1 MSDGGLVER
10 GDHRPSR
17 GVRPRCVAAALR
29 ALAVLILAVAAAPMA
44 AEAQQARGWV
54 SSTAQVVGMRPVVA
68 LSQPCPVDQPCYVA
82 QDSELS
88 AVASQ
93 DLYLTGWGFGVQG
106 LSATVQLRARQ
117 DLGGS
122 FPWPRA
128 DDGFDAMLAYG
139 AFTRGGV
146 TARLGRQ
153 ELRTGL
159 GFPSFDGALV
169 RISRRAFRVEGYGGR
184 SLARGLREPA
194 DQALRGLEDFVPDQ
208 SVYLFGGSLRG
219 RIASAAVTA
228 RYHREILGDRS
239 GLASE
244 RASVDVSAAAPVGT
258 VRAALDYDFGRG
270 VVGKGHLTL
279 ARTFQDARWHA
290 ELSAARYVPY
300 FSLSTIWGFFEPVSY
315 TEGVLRV
322 GWAPSAAWALRSSFG
337 LRRYGDTGTAVI
349 LRPLEHTGRRG
360 ELDVRW
366 RPAPVW
372 NLGATY
378 ALEWGPGGYL
388 SSIEGRTGWTPAEDT
403 HVTLFLRSFQQI
415 EQYRLGDGRALG
427 GGLSAGIPVTDRLS
441 VSGGASLLRHRTTGS
456 AELSPWNQAR
466 GWTSVRLLVGRDPG
480 SVEGGGER

>member
-1 MSDGGLVER
+1 MMDRGTRRWWEVAARGSMTIIGLVVVL
-10 GDHRPSR
+10 GP
-17 GVRPRCVAAALR
+17 VA
-29 ALAVLILAVAAAPMA
+29 V
-44 AEAQQARGWV
+44 EAQQARGWV
-54 SSTAQVVGMRPVVA
+54 SSTAQVVGMRPVIA
-68 LSQPCPVDQPCYVA
+68 LAQPCPVNQPCYVA

-139 AFTRGGV
+139 AYTLGGV

-169 RISRRAFRVEGYGGR
+169 RITRRAFRLEGYGGR

-194 DQALRGLEDFVPDQ
+194 NEALRGLDDFVPDQ

-244 RASVDVSAAAPVGT
+244 RASLDVSTAAPVGT
-258 VRAALDYDFGRG
+258 LRAGLDYDFGRG

-279 ARTFQDARWHA
+279 GRTFQDARWHA

-315 TEGVLRV
+315 TEGVLRI

-337 LRRYGDTGTAVI
+337 LRRYGDSGTAVI

-372 NLGATY
+372 NVGATY
-378 ALEWGPGGYL
+378 SLEWGPGGYL
-388 SSIEGRTGWTPAEDT
+388 SSIEGRTGWAPAEDT

-427 GGLSAGIPVTDRLS
+427 GGLSAGVPITERLS

-456 AELSPWNQAR
+456 AEPSPWNQAR

-480 SVEGGGER
+480 SIDGGSER